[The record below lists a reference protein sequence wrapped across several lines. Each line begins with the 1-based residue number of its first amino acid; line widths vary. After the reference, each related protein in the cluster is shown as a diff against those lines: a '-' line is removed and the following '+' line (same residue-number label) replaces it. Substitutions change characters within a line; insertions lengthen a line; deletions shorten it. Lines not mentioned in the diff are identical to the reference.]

1 MLWGLNVVIHIV
13 LFAGTARL
21 TKRTLSKKRLLIV
34 SLIGSCSIF
43 IVLTPWEFL
52 LVHPIGK
59 VFLSILLVFIG
70 FGYVSLSVFLQQ
82 LFMFYIVSFL
92 AAGTMIGLETMRF
105 SAVERQ
111 GFITDISSIM
121 YTRFSFPIIL
131 LAILLI
137 WVIFQGMARFMK
149 TRRQQFSKIVNITAV
164 LGDTEWEGNALV
176 DTGNQLKDPITRFP
190 VMVMEINLLKDQLSK
205 KELEQWRHMIRS
217 QRVEEL
223 EHMKQWKDRWSLV
236 PFRTAG
242 QDMKMMFTL
251 KPDYLLIEEEGKPE
265 RVDSVLIG
273 LEANVLSSKG
283 DFQMI
288 FPADALSTSKHDN
301 A

>member
-1 MLWGLNVVIHIV
+1 M
-13 LFAGTARL
+13 
-21 TKRTLSKKRLLIV
+21 

-111 GFITDISSIM
+111 GFMTDISSIM
-121 YTRFSFPIIL
+121 YTRFSFPIIV

-137 WVIFQGMARFMK
+137 WVIFQGIAHFMK

-223 EHMKQWKDRWSLV
+223 EHMKQWKGRWSLV